1 MFLGW
6 DCVNKFYSPKFSN
19 LSWSNL
25 LPGSDLKIEPR
36 SWILTQNCNKKPVQK
51 PLTSTLGDLAI
62 LGHFRLLSYI
72 WHPKYQYPHL
82 ARLPTISSPSQN
94 DPPSISSP
102 TKDKPLHSPLHPKW
116 APSNHLTWQE
126 CPPHFARP
134 FFETPCTLSMYI
146 AYSVEGDSS
155 TRNVFSPCIKC

>member
-6 DCVNKFYSPKFSN
+6 DCVNKFHSPKFSN

-25 LPGSDLKIEPR
+25 LTGSDLKIEPR

-82 ARLPTISSPSQN
+82 ARLPTISSPAQN
-94 DPPSISSP
+94 DPSQSP
-102 TKDKPLHSPLHPKW
+102 RPTRTNLFILFYLQSEPPQI
-116 APSNHLTWQE
+116 TWQE
-126 CPPHFARP
+126 CPPHFAGP

-146 AYSVEGDSS
+146 AYSVEGESS
-155 TRNVFSPCIKC
+155 TRNVFFPCIKC

>member
-25 LPGSDLKIEPR
+25 LPWSDLKIEPR
-36 SWILTQNCNKKPVQK
+36 SWILTQNCNKKTVQK

-82 ARLPTISSPSQN
+82 ARLPTISSPAQN
-94 DPPSISSP
+94 DPAQSP
-102 TKDKPLHSPLHPKW
+102 HPPWTNLFILLSLQSEPLQITSLGKNAHPTLQGL
-116 APSNHLTWQE
+116 S
-126 CPPHFARP
+126 
-134 FFETPCTLSMYI
+134 LSMYI
-146 AYSVEGDSS
+146 AYSVEGESS
-155 TRNVFSPCIKC
+155 TRNVFFPCIKC